1 MILYSLCLSVSDISL
16 SVIFAKPITGFTLL
30 LLVLPTGCS
39 MTSKDEGGVGE
50 EGRNGLPP
58 LCVGPAHV
66 FFLSDNSVE
75 NPS

>member
-1 MILYSLCLSVSDISL
+1 
-16 SVIFAKPITGFTLL
+16 
-30 LLVLPTGCS
+30 

-58 LCVGPAHV
+58 TLCVRPAHV